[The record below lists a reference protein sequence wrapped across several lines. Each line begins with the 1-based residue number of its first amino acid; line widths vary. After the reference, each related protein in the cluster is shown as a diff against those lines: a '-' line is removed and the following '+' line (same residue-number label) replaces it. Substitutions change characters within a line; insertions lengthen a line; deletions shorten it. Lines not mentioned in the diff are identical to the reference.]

1 MKNDKISKREV
12 LGWVCLWGLVASVF
26 FDSKE
31 ANANEV
37 PVFHDV
43 HKVELSTVDLLTTN
57 LYHESRGESDLA
69 NYLILSVIE
78 NRKNLGGRYGSTY
91 EEVILKPKAF
101 SWTGDGKSDLMEDHY
116 QYYRL
121 KNIVEDFLTDKTF
134 YMKIAQGIDHYHKV
148 GHSTNWDYSKLIR
161 RFQVDN
167 HVFYKHK

>member
-12 LGWVCLWGLVASVF
+12 LGWICLWGLIMSTILDAE
-26 FDSKE
+26 K

-37 PVFHDV
+37 PAFNDV
-43 HKVELSTVDLLTTN
+43 HKVELSTVELLTTN

-69 NYLILSVIE
+69 NYLILAVVE

-91 EEVILKPKAF
+91 EEVILKDKAF
-101 SWTGDGKSDLMEDHY
+101 SWVNDGRSDIMTDHY

-148 GHSTNWDYSKLIR
+148 GHTTNWDYSKLIR

>member
-12 LGWVCLWGLVASVF
+12 LGWVCLWGLVACAII
-26 FDSKE
+26 DSE
-31 ANANEV
+31 NAHASEV

-43 HKVELSTVDLLTTN
+43 HKVELSTVELLTTN

-69 NYLILSVIE
+69 NYLILAVVE
-78 NRKNLGGRYGSTY
+78 NRKNLGGRYGTTY
-91 EEVILKPKAF
+91 EEVILKDKAF
-101 SWTGDGKSDLMEDHY
+101 SWVNDGRSDIMKDHY

-121 KNIVEDFLTDKTF
+121 KNIVEEFLTDKTF

-148 GHSTNWDYSKLIR
+148 GHTTNWDYSKLIR